1 MFRMRAIVTLAL
13 LIAAIYALTPIERK
27 RRWLDKLRE
36 LSKALAIAMVLYW
49 VYLFALFFLRGG

>member
-1 MFRMRAIVTLAL
+1 MRAIVTLAL

>member
-1 MFRMRAIVTLAL
+1 MFRIRAIVTLAL
-13 LIAAIYALTPIERK
+13 LIAAIYAFTPIERT

-49 VYLFALFFLRGG
+49 VYLFALFFLRDR

>member
-1 MFRMRAIVTLAL
+1 MRAIVTLAL

-49 VYLFALFFLRGG
+49 VYLFALFFLRDG

>member
-49 VYLFALFFLRGG
+49 VYLFALFFLRDG